1 MPSPL
6 LVCEGVSGD
15 QPPPDP
21 TGAVGEGR
29 YIQLVNAPFGPE
41 VAVYSKRSGG
51 LIAKVRMVDLWKNAG
66 PPYWC
71 LVFGR
76 NVCALPRTPC
86 HEGQP
91 GRTDPTITVDPK
103 TRRWIMG
110 DIAATDRVS
119 PSWQCVAVS
128 NTSDPVSGGWWLHP
142 VRMDMDSDARPFYGD
157 YTKMAIFGD
166 SVYLTANMEPLGVA
180 RVFAFPRGVMQAGL
194 PLPAVSFDLSTTKNV
209 LPANDSF
216 GSAPSG
222 ASELLVSKAVKCDDD
237 AEDACGAEAGASQL
251 YVWHIDP
258 DWNDPSK
265 STIDASP
272 TRVNLYSK
280 VGTGDD
286 LADQPLPPAGA
297 QCTDFQP
304 KPEEPPRCPI
314 PARSGIA
321 MQQVQ
326 YRNLDG
332 AASLWVA
339 SAEPAPNGI
348 HGIHW
353 SQLDVTD
360 GLIASRAVQS
370 GLLSDLGMD
379 GVDRFLPSLAVDAD
393 GNMAVGYNASSTTV
407 YPSIRLAGRLSTDP
421 FGALSQGERVLRAG
435 GGTLTNNRRW
445 GDYSAMTLDPV
456 NPCDFWYVNEYV
468 GATGSRWNTHISRF
482 RYPTCGGS
490 VDVGVTSP
498 PQLRDSPFTVTF
510 TNAVKGVDT
519 AAGRAPPPLPGPPAE
534 SNFKVT
540 PSNSDSIISGR
551 VLCRDTLNAAVSCA
565 KGPVKTIRFFPSAA
579 LDAGRRY
586 EVSIGSGIT
595 RWRDGQSVAPRV
607 TEVRAQTAF
616 GPGEFPQRYSWGEV
630 ANENAFGGSYV
641 EERYPNATASYTFTG
656 TSFELWMWGGPDRG
670 TATVT
675 VTSANAPTITKRRIN
690 TYAATPGPIK
700 FSWPQLAAGSH
711 TVTVTTT
718 GAKDDQSTDAWVGI
732 DAVVVNDVRTETP
745 RLAAT
750 WAQPTGYPYSFTGTK
765 NATLTLTFYGTG
777 FVWNALVGPNGGSAT
792 VKLDG
797 TTVMNPD
804 LYAPDFSYRDF
815 PISGFPF
822 GKHTLEITVLGTKV
836 PASSDT
842 VVTDHSLTVD

>member
-1 MPSPL
+1 M
-6 LVCEGVSGD
+6 
-15 QPPPDP
+15 
-21 TGAVGEGR
+21 
-29 YIQLVNAPFGPE
+29 
-41 VAVYSKRSGG
+41 YSKHSGG
-51 LIAKVRMVDLWKNAG
+51 LIAKVRMVDLWKTAV

-86 HEGQP
+86 NEFHL
-91 GRTDPTITVDPK
+91 TDPTITVDPK

-110 DIAATDRVS
+110 DITAKDGFS
-119 PSWQCVAVS
+119 PSYQCIAVS
-128 NTSDPVSGGWWLHP
+128 NTSDPVSGGWWLYP
-142 VRMDMDSDARPFYGD
+142 VRMDSDARRFFGD

-166 SVYLTANMEPLGVA
+166 SVYLTANYRYLNANKETVEGV
-180 RVFAFPRGVMQAGL
+180 RVFAFPRGLMEAGL
-194 PLPAVSFDLSTTKNV
+194 ALPAVSFDLSDTFNV

-237 AEDACGAEAGASQL
+237 VEDACGAEAGASQL

-258 DWNDPSK
+258 DWNAPSN

-280 VGTGDD
+280 LGTGDD

-379 GVDRFLPSLAVDAD
+379 GVDRFLPSVAVDAD

-435 GGTLTNNRRW
+435 GGTLTNNGRW
-445 GDYSAMTLDPV
+445 GDYAAMTLDPV
-456 NPCDFWYVNEYV
+456 NLCDFWYVNEYV
-468 GATGSRWNTHISRF
+468 AATGIRWNTRISRF

-490 VDVGVTSP
+490 VDVGVTAP
-498 PQLRDSPFTVTF
+498 PRLRDSPFTVTF

-519 AAGRAPPPLPGPPAE
+519 AAGRPPPPRPGATAE
-534 SNFKVT
+534 SNFNVT
-540 PSNSDSIISGR
+540 PSNVDRVVSGR

-565 KGPVKTIRFFPSAA
+565 SGPVKTIRFFPSAA

-595 RWRDGQSVAPRV
+595 RWRDGRPVASSV
-607 TEVRAQTAF
+607 TEVRAQTVF

-630 ANENAFGGSYV
+630 ANENAVGGSYV
-641 EERYPNATASYTFTG
+641 EERFPNATASYTFTG
-656 TSFELWMWGGPDRG
+656 TSFELGMWGGPDRG

-675 VTSANAPTITKRRIN
+675 ITSAGAPKITETVD
-690 TYAATPGPIK
+690 TYRPTPRPIK

-718 GAKDDQSTDAWVGI
+718 GAKDDRSTDTWVGI

-750 WAQPTGYPYSFTGTK
+750 WAQPTGWPYSFTGTK

-815 PISGFPF
+815 PISGFPS
-822 GKHTLEITVLGTKV
+822 GKHTLEITVLGSKV

-842 VVTDHSLTVD
+842 IVTDHSLTVD